1 MGVNGSVGRSLPS
14 VRGGRVA
21 GPASSTHMAKAK
33 RGGLWSHSGL
43 TSQRTGTHTP
53 SVEEAADEAA
63 DESSEE
69 PFDEGAGS
77 ERTRTTVATPRRST
91 PALPSASSS
100 RGASSGWTTDCR
112 AVPRYSAGFQ
122 PNHVVASG
130 LISLKRHS

>member
-1 MGVNGSVGRSLPS
+1 
-14 VRGGRVA
+14 
-21 GPASSTHMAKAK
+21 MATAK

-43 TSQRTGTHTP
+43 TSQRTGTHAP
-53 SVEEAADEAA
+53 SGEEDAEGA
-63 DESSEE
+63 SEE
-69 PFDEGAGS
+69 PFEEGADS

-91 PALPSASSS
+91 PERPRASSS

-130 LISLKRHS
+130 LISLRRHS

>member
-1 MGVNGSVGRSLPS
+1 WSSRRAARCSGDSVSR
-14 VRGGRVA
+14 
-21 GPASSTHMAKAK
+21 PASSTHMATAK

-63 DESSEE
+63 DEAVDESSEE